1 MLRLK
6 DAAQRLAL
14 STSRLYEMVAR
25 GEIGHHRIGGAIR
38 ISEDQLAEY
47 LEVTRQQMKRAR
59 DEPKPR
65 QRKPPRPR
73 PQKQWF

>member
-6 DAAQRLAL
+6 DAAKRLAL

-25 GEIGHHRIGGAIR
+25 GEIGHYRMGGAIR

-47 LEVTRQQMKRAR
+47 LEATRQQMKRER